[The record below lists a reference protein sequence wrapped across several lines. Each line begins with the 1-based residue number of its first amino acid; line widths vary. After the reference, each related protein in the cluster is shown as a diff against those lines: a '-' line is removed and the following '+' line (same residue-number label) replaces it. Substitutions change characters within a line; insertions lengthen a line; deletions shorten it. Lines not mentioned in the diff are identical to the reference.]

1 MSTQSNALP
10 ESAFQSQVA
19 APADIPPLRLMYWS
33 VRREL
38 WENRFLYV
46 APVAVASVYLFAFF
60 ISTIVGIWEKPLRI
74 DPLRQ
79 PGGIAE
85 PYGFAA
91 GLIMATAFIVGIFYC
106 LDALHGERRDRSIL
120 FWKSLP
126 VSDLMVVLS
135 KASIPIVIL
144 PLFTFALTI
153 ATQLIM
159 VLHTTLVMPASGL
172 NVTALWQHLPLFQM
186 WLMLFY
192 HLVTVHAL
200 WHAPIYAWL
209 LLVSGWARRVPFLW
223 ASLPPLAIGVLE
235 WVAFRTS
242 HFAAFVG
249 YRLAGPESYDFTPRH
264 GISMEAMN
272 HLNLGRFLITP
283 GLWGGLLV
291 AALFLVAAARLRRD
305 RGPI

>member
-1 MSTQSNALP
+1 MSSQSNALP
-10 ESAFQSQVA
+10 ESAFQSQVI
-19 APADIPPLRLMYWS
+19 APVAISPLRLVYWS

-38 WENRFLYV
+38 WENRFLYA
-46 APVAVASVYLFAFF
+46 APLGVASIYLFAFF

-91 GLIMATAFIVGIFYC
+91 GLIMGTAFIVGVFYC

-126 VSDLMVVLS
+126 VSDLTVVLS

-144 PLFTFALTI
+144 PLFTFALTV

-159 VLHTTLVMPASGL
+159 VVHSALVMPASG
-172 NVTALWQHLPLFQM
+172 VSVSALWGHLPLFQM
-186 WLMLFY
+186 WLGLFY

-200 WHAPIYAWL
+200 WHAPMYAWL
-209 LLVSGWARRVPFLW
+209 LLVSAWARRVPFLW
-223 ASLPPLAIGVLE
+223 AALPPLGVGVLE
-235 WVAFRTS
+235 WVMFRTS

-264 GISMEAMN
+264 GISMDAMS
-272 HLNLGRFLITP
+272 HLNLGKFLTTP
-283 GLWGGLLV
+283 GLWVGLLV
-291 AALFLVAAARLRRD
+291 AMLFLVAAARLRRD